1 MPEHRA
7 EPSRS
12 STRPRGEQTATVS
25 LATAGEVDAAVRVAH
40 EAYLE
45 WRDVS
50 IAKRTKTMFR
60 FRNLVEANVDAL
72 ASTLTSE
79 HGKVLSDS
87 AGEVARGLENIE
99 YACGLSESLKG
110 EMSENASTGVD
121 VLSVRRPLG
130 VVAGITPFN
139 FPAMIPLWTIPNAIA
154 AGNAFVLKPSERD
167 PSTPMLIAELFHEAG
182 FPDGLLNVVN
192 GDKEAVDAILSH
204 DLVRAV
210 SFVGS
215 TPIAKYIYSTA
226 AANGKRVQ
234 ALGGA
239 KNHMVVL
246 PDADIEMAAD
256 AAVSAAYGSAGERC
270 MAISVIVAVGDSADP
285 LVEAIRTRTDSLVI
299 GPGTDP
305 ASEMGPLIT
314 AEHRDRVA
322 GYIDAGNREGATVVV
337 DGREKAFDS
346 EGFFLGVS
354 LIDNVSTDMSVYRD
368 EIFGPVLSVVRVA
381 TFGDAIDMIDAE
393 RMGQRHRHL
402 HPRWRRCQTIPA
414 RSRGGHGGDQ
424 RSGAGPGWLPQLRR
438 LE

>member
-1 MPEHRA
+1 
-7 EPSRS
+7 
-12 STRPRGEQTATVS
+12 
-25 LATAGEVDAAVRVAH
+25 
-40 EAYLE
+40 
-45 WRDVS
+45 
-50 IAKRTKTMFR
+50 
-60 FRNLVEANVDAL
+60 
-72 ASTLTSE
+72 
-79 HGKVLSDS
+79 
-87 AGEVARGLENIE
+87 
-99 YACGLSESLKG
+99 
-110 EMSENASTGVD
+110 MSENASTGVD

-167 PSTPMLIAELFHEAG
+167 PSTPMSIAELFHEAG

-314 AEHRDRVA
+314 AEHRIVWRATSMPGTV
-322 GYIDAGNREGATVVV
+322 REPRSWWTGGKRSSTA
-337 DGREKAFDS
+337 K
-346 EGFFLGVS
+346 VS
-354 LIDNVSTDMSVYRD
+354 S
-368 EIFGPVLSVVRVA
+368 
-381 TFGDAIDMIDAE
+381 
-393 RMGQRHRHL
+393 
-402 HPRWRRCQTIPA
+402 
-414 RSRGGHGGDQ
+414 
-424 RSGAGPGWLPQLRR
+424 